1 MNIQQSINQGLYQ
14 ASLFKGIY
22 AQTPEA
28 KIKRTKQ
35 AAEKAGEQV
44 SVAAIEGFSEA
55 AGGMDKPVTKES
67 IFNSQATEQIEQF
80 GAAEVQARKEVFQAE
95 PTSENYK
102 AYANAKKSL
111 EQFQEA
117 KARYKS
123 DKELRNKL
131 LQGAPE
137 VSVKRTKVE
146 VNSNGN

>member
-22 AQTPEA
+22 SQTPEA

-44 SVAAIEGFSEA
+44 TVAAIEGLGEA
-55 AGGMDKPVTKES
+55 AGGMDKPITKEAV
-67 IFNSQATEQIEQF
+67 FNSPATDQVEQF
-80 GAAEVQARKEVFQAE
+80 GGAEVQARKEVFQAE

-102 AYANAKKSL
+102 AYANAKRSL

-123 DKELRNKL
+123 DKELRQKL
-131 LQGAPE
+131 LQGVPE
-137 VSVKRTKVE
+137 VPVKRTKVE
-146 VNSNGN
+146 VENNGN